1 MGILLGIL
9 ALALI
14 VMLMAKA
21 MLAGVVAALGFMF
34 MAVFTIIVFLGTVGF
49 ENGGFIIMLMLLLI
63 TCIKNRREP
72 SKDE

>member
-9 ALALI
+9 VLALI
-14 VMLMAKA
+14 VMLMAKV
-21 MLAGVVAALGFMF
+21 MLAGVVATLGFMF
-34 MAVFTIIVFLGTVGF
+34 MAVFTLIVFLGTVGF